1 MKKLLPVFPLLPANT
16 DLGADVD
23 ETETVPA
30 TAAAQFDLMADVFA
44 IIGKTN
50 YYNYMGSLTTPGC
63 NEKINWFLMANPM
76 FLSPTQLLA
85 FTSTLAAEQ
94 GGVARGGDN
103 RLIQP
108 LNNRVVSKSFK

>member
-1 MKKLLPVFPLLPANT
+1 MKKLLPAFNGLAA
-16 DLGADVD
+16 GGGVD
-23 ETETVPA
+23 DSESFETEGPN
-30 TAAAQFDLMADVFA
+30 AQFNLMTDVFG

-50 YYNYMGSLTTPGC
+50 YYNYAGSLTTPGC
-63 NEKINWFLMANPM
+63 NQGINWFLMANPM

-94 GGVARGGDN
+94 GGLTRGGDN